1 MTRSRPLV
9 ALAGLILGVL
19 TVLVV
24 PASPASAHAA
34 LLQSDPQSGAILP
47 SAPAEAVLTFSEP
60 VRIVPNKIHIIGPD
74 GHPVDGGAPRTEGP
88 RLHIPMKQTTT
99 RGTYLISYR
108 VISADSHPVF
118 GAIPFSVGAPSQNPP
133 TAATGGTPTDPLVE
147 WLLGGA
153 RYVGYAGLVLLTG
166 PALILALLW
175 PRRLSRRGPLR
186 AIKIGAGLVVLSSL
200 AEEYLEAPYHAGTGL
215 FGASAADLSDVL
227 NSQYGAAHL
236 VRIGVVAALLVLL
249 PVFVNRPAGTTA
261 GWTDRALVGLLA
273 VVGLATWPISG
284 HPAATSV
291 PAVTTVADAA
301 HLGAMAVWIGGLV
314 TLFGFLLRRANAREL
329 TAILPVWSRWA
340 MTAVTVL
347 VVAGVAQALVS
358 LGSPRGLYGTTYG
371 RLLLG
376 KIGVVALVLAVAW
389 YSRRLTLRPLREPA
403 ADVAERAGVELV
415 ASKARVVVEA
425 RSAAGGG
432 PAARHP
438 DALEVDV
445 AHGETGDAAADETGD
460 DTGDAAADETG
471 DEFDDVAGDEIDDAD
486 DGTADVEWTR
496 RRLRRSVLLE
506 LAGAVVIL
514 GLTSTLVQ
522 TTPARAA
529 LEQAASRQDQP
540 YSATLRT
547 KLYSLQVQVEPSTV
561 GANTVHLYAF
571 APDGS
576 PVSVKE
582 WKATAA
588 LPAKGIEP
596 VDLPILPIT
605 DSHAVAQAQLPSAGT
620 WELRFTLRTTDID
633 AATVVAQVPV
643 S

>member
-1 MTRSRPLV
+1 MAV
-9 ALAGLILGVL
+9 LAG
-19 TVLVV
+19 
-24 PASPASAHAA
+24 PAAPASAHAA
-34 LLQSDPQSGAILP
+34 LLQTDPQSGAVLP
-47 SAPAEAVLTFSEP
+47 TAPAEAVLTFSEP

-74 GHPVDGGAPRTEGP
+74 GRTVDGGAPRTEGP

-118 GAIPFSVGAPSQNPP
+118 GAIPFSIGAPSQSPP
-133 TAATGGTPTDPLVE
+133 TVGAGGTRTDPLVE
-147 WLLGGA
+147 WLLGAA
-153 RYVGYAGLVLLTG
+153 RYIGYAGLILVTG
-166 PALILALLW
+166 PALILTVLW
-175 PRRLSRRGPLR
+175 PRRLSRRRPLQM
-186 AIKIGAGLVVLSSL
+186 IKIGAGLVVLSSL

-215 FGASAADLSDVL
+215 FGASATDLSDVF

-249 PVFVNRPAGTTA
+249 PVFVNRPAGAGGSA
-261 GWTDRALVGLLA
+261 GWTDRTLVGLLA
-273 VVGLATWPISG
+273 VVGFATWPISG

-291 PAVTTVADAA
+291 PVVTTVADAA
-301 HLGAMAVWIGGLV
+301 HLGAMAVWIGGLI

-347 VVAGVAQALVS
+347 VVAGVVQALVS

-376 KIGVVALVLAVAW
+376 KVGVVALVLAVAW
-389 YSRRLTLRPLREPA
+389 YSRRLTLRPLRESDESRTAEPGGEAVLAAVGLAEAGARTGRSPA
-403 ADVAERAGVELV
+403 LVALSPAGGSGDGVETDGDEV
-415 ASKARVVVEA
+415 
-425 RSAAGGG
+425 GG
-432 PAARHP
+432 
-438 DALEVDV
+438 DEV
-445 AHGETGDAAADETGD
+445 GGD
-460 DTGDAAADETG
+460 DEDGDGVETDDDEVGG
-471 DEFDDVAGDEIDDAD
+471 DRDGDGDEIGDAD
-486 DGTADVEWTR
+486 AATADAAWVR
-496 RRLRRSVLLE
+496 KRLRRSVLVE
-506 LAGAVVIL
+506 LIGAVLIL

-529 LEQAASRQDQP
+529 LEQTASRQDQP
-540 YSATLRT
+540 YSATLTT
-547 KLYSLQVQVEPSTV
+547 KLYSLQVQIEPSTV

-582 WKATAA
+582 WTATAA

-596 VDLPILPIT
+596 VALPTLPIT
-605 DSHAVAQAQLPSAGT
+605 DSHAVAQAQLPAAGT

-633 AATVVAQVPV
+633 AATVVARVPV